1 MKALIDPNSPVSNI
15 TSFSTYTDDNDQ
27 TRTKALREDI
37 PNSQRICEVVETQ
50 FEVASP
56 LFWIDCNTSVNANDF
71 YYDGSDSTIKAII
84 DATE

>member
-1 MKALIDPNSPVSNI
+1 MKALIDPNSLVSNI
-15 TSFSTYTDDNDQ
+15 TSLITYTDDDGRIRSEAVRDN
-27 TRTKALREDI
+27 I

-56 LFWIDCNTSVNANDF
+56 LFWVDCNTSVNSNDF
-71 YYDGSDSTIKAII
+71 YYDSSDLTIKEII